1 LSRQALFVS
10 SARKRNGDWYPE
22 CPTLCAAGPIS
33 NSLMAKEERIYS
45 SAKETYKL
53 HLKLKNSIIFFTY
66 TYLVPLKVAL
76 QELTPQ

>member
-1 LSRQALFVS
+1 MYRQALFILF
-10 SARKRNGDWYPE
+10 ARKRNGDWYPE
-22 CPTLCAAGPIS
+22 CPTFCAAGPIS

-53 HLKLKNSIIFFTY
+53 HLNLKNSIISF
-66 TYLVPLKVAL
+66 TYLVPLKIAL

>member
-1 LSRQALFVS
+1 
-10 SARKRNGDWYPE
+10 
-22 CPTLCAAGPIS
+22 
-33 NSLMAKEERIYS
+33 MAKEERIYS